1 LFPPA
6 PGCDQKPLAETAT
19 ASVTTDGD
27 GDAAIGETSSNEV
40 TNGEGQGTAAR
51 NVIGQMLEF
60 SGKEAGCD
68 RVREVGSRGGS
79 YDSSTDGVYDC
90 VNGVGGL
97 DDEDGVTSGMEC
109 FVQIRNATTG
119 RDLRVRTFSL
129 NRLASTSGGLRHN
142 ETVR

>member
-1 LFPPA
+1 
-6 PGCDQKPLAETAT
+6 
-19 ASVTTDGD
+19 
-27 GDAAIGETSSNEV
+27 
-40 TNGEGQGTAAR
+40 
-51 NVIGQMLEF
+51 MLEF

-79 YDSSTDGVYDC
+79 YDSSTDGVYDG

-142 ETVR
+142 RTVR